1 MGIRCGS
8 GTSGWSP
15 SLPSHVRR
23 FLKVFAFLAAA
34 AALAYFI
41 RNPERRSL
49 DAAERTAAPGA
60 FVRLFDGV
68 THYEVAGPDTGQR
81 VVLVHGFS
89 VPSYIWDSTFNALT
103 ASGFRVMRY
112 DVFGRGWSDRPRRD
126 YTLEFTDLQLTELLD
141 SLMWTG
147 PVDLIGLSYGG
158 AIVGAFGGRHPERVR
173 SITMVDPVA
182 TTGAPLPAV
191 IRAPLLGS
199 YLWQVLQVPKMAD
212 GQASDFVDPSKWP
225 DWADK
230 YRVQQ
235 RYRGFGRALRSTQLE
250 RPNVLIDTLYQRIGA
265 LKTRSLLI
273 WGTEDRTVPI
283 AHAVTV
289 RAAIPQMEFHAIPG
303 VGHLPHIEAASTVN
317 PILVAF
323 LRAGRPAPAPPTRRS
338 GRRP

>member
-1 MGIRCGS
+1 M
-8 GTSGWSP
+8 
-15 SLPSHVRR
+15 RR
-23 FLKVFAFLAAA
+23 SLKVLAALIVVA
-34 AALAYFI
+34 AAVYFV

-49 DAAERTAAPGA
+49 DAAERTAATGA

-112 DVFGRGWSDRPRRD
+112 DVFGRGWSDRPRRA
-126 YTLEFTDLQLTELLD
+126 YTLDLTDRQLTDLLD
-141 SLMWTG
+141 SLTWSG
-147 PVDLIGLSYGG
+147 PVDLVGLSYGG
-158 AIVGAFGGRHPERVR
+158 AIVATFAGRHPERVR
-173 SITMVDPVA
+173 SLTMVDPVA
-182 TTGAPLPAV
+182 TTGSPLPAV

-199 YLWQVLQVPKMAD
+199 YLWQVLQVPRMAE

-235 RYRGFGRALRSTQLE
+235 RYRGFGRALRSTMLE
-250 RPNVLIDTLYQRIGA
+250 RPDVRIDTLYQRIGT

-273 WGTEDRTVPI
+273 WGSEDQTVPI
-283 AHAVTV
+283 AEAVTV
-289 RAAIPQMEFHAIPG
+289 RAAIPQMEFHAING
-303 VGHLPHIEAASTVN
+303 AGHLPHIEAASTVN
-317 PILVAF
+317 PILIAF
-323 LRAGRPAPAPPTRRS
+323 LRVGRPAPAPPPRRA
-338 GRRP
+338 GNRRP